1 MFVCKKALK
10 NIIFAAWIPLQYAW
24 LEGLEYVIIFAHR
37 KFVRKHDG
45 REQLIESSVNVS
57 QI

>member
-1 MFVCKKALK
+1 MVG
-10 NIIFAAWIPLQYAW
+10 NVRMQESIEEHHPIRMT
-24 LEGLEYVIIFAHR
+24 EGLEYVIIFAHR

-45 REQLIESSVNVS
+45 REQLIENSVNVS